1 MGSRYL
7 GQVFDLII
15 FYVFDL
21 ADAYGTIT
29 HNPNTANTLTWEIRI
44 NKNSSCFQ
52 IKKINMNLCDITESS
67 KWIKS
72 VIL

>member
-21 ADAYGTIT
+21 ADAYGTII
-29 HNPNTANTLTWEIRI
+29 HNPNTANILT
-44 NKNSSCFQ
+44 
-52 IKKINMNLCDITESS
+52 
-67 KWIKS
+67 
-72 VIL
+72 

>member
-7 GQVFDLII
+7 GQVFNLII

-29 HNPNTANTLTWEIRI
+29 HNPNTADTLT
-44 NKNSSCFQ
+44 
-52 IKKINMNLCDITESS
+52 
-67 KWIKS
+67 
-72 VIL
+72 